1 VERQLLF
8 RSLFI
13 DVTDT
18 RVVITRKNK
27 EIEWTEKNIKKGK
40 EKRKESKE
48 RKMTY
53 FVYLELPDSAVL

>member
-1 VERQLLF
+1 MSLIPEWLLHGKIKK
-8 RSLFI
+8 SNG
-13 DVTDT
+13 
-18 RVVITRKNK
+18 RK
-27 EIEWTEKNIKKGK
+27 KNIKKGK